1 MTLPM
6 VLPLKLRQAGRATWR
21 PSRNVSGSS
30 ADPLSSPLDTRF
42 ATFCGLKAHIGGHP
56 EAARQSVTKSRGPA
70 DLAPAMVIG
79 PLLHRIWTAR
89 EGPAPHVGKVFVT
102 MVRRIIVSLFAGW
115 AGWLTFVATAGSEP
129 AYPPGSRIG
138 LEVPGD
144 LKPSTRFPGFEDTDR
159 KVAIA
164 ILDLPAS
171 AYLELETAVFTKLPQ
186 DLQQAK
192 RESFPFESGIGF
204 LITGI
209 VQKDGTTL
217 HRWSFLAQAV
227 GSTVRNLTVLI
238 NVEVP
243 ENALSVYS
251 DAVVRKALASV
262 TFRPAPIKELLGAL
276 PFHFGDLAGFEVIQV
291 MPTGTV
297 VLADN
302 VDEKATSRPVMI
314 VSVGRGGPADPND
327 RGRFAR
333 DLVATAPV
341 RELSIKSAEPM
352 RINNAAG
359 YEIRAE
365 GKDPAGQPL
374 SLVQWVRFGAGGY
387 LRIVGAGPSGEW
399 NQMFGRFRA
408 VRDGI
413 DLR

>member
-1 MTLPM
+1 MARRLIAYLIAAGAGLLTL
-6 VLPLKLRQAGRATWR
+6 
-21 PSRNVSGSS
+21 
-30 ADPLSSPLDTRF
+30 
-42 ATFCGLKAHIGGHP
+42 
-56 EAARQSVTKSRGPA
+56 
-70 DLAPAMVIG
+70 
-79 PLLHRIWTAR
+79 
-89 EGPAPHVGKVFVT
+89 
-102 MVRRIIVSLFAGW
+102 
-115 AGWLTFVATAGSEP
+115 VATAGSEP

-144 LKPSTRFPGFEDTDR
+144 LKPSTRIPGFEDIER
-159 KVAIA
+159 KVSIA

-171 AYLELETAVFTKLPQ
+171 AYLELETAAFTRLPQ

-192 RESFPFESGIGF
+192 RESFPFDSGIGF
-204 LITGI
+204 LITGF

-227 GSTVRNLTVLI
+227 GSTVHDLTALI

-262 TFRPAPIKELLGAL
+262 TFRPAPIKEQLSLL
-276 PFHFGDLAGFEVIQV
+276 PFRFGNLAGFEVVQV

-297 VLADN
+297 VLADKA
-302 VDEKATSRPVMI
+302 DEKAVSRPVMI
-314 VSVGRGGPADPND
+314 VSVGRGGPADSSD

-359 YEIRAE
+359 HEIRAE
-365 GKDPAGQPL
+365 GKDPTGQPL
-374 SLVQWVRFGAGGY
+374 SLVQWLRFGSGGY
-387 LRIVGAGPSGEW
+387 LPIVGAAPSNEW
-399 NQMFGRFRA
+399 DQMFCRFRA
-408 VRDGI
+408 GRDGV
-413 DLR
+413 DVR

>member
-1 MTLPM
+1 MARRLIAYLIAAGAGLLTL
-6 VLPLKLRQAGRATWR
+6 
-21 PSRNVSGSS
+21 
-30 ADPLSSPLDTRF
+30 
-42 ATFCGLKAHIGGHP
+42 
-56 EAARQSVTKSRGPA
+56 
-70 DLAPAMVIG
+70 
-79 PLLHRIWTAR
+79 
-89 EGPAPHVGKVFVT
+89 
-102 MVRRIIVSLFAGW
+102 
-115 AGWLTFVATAGSEP
+115 VATAGSEP

-138 LEVPGD
+138 LEIPGD
-144 LKPSTRFPGFEDTDR
+144 LKPSTRIPGFEDIER
-159 KVAIA
+159 KVSIA

-171 AYLELETAVFTKLPQ
+171 AYLELETAAFTRLPQ

-192 RESFPFESGIGF
+192 RESFPFDSGIGF
-204 LITGI
+204 LITGF

-227 GSTVRNLTVLI
+227 GSTVHDLTALI

-262 TFRPAPIKELLGAL
+262 TFRPAPIKEQLSLL
-276 PFHFGDLAGFEVIQV
+276 PFRFGNLAGFEVVQV

-297 VLADN
+297 VLADKA
-302 VDEKATSRPVMI
+302 DEKAVSRPVMI
-314 VSVGRGGPADPND
+314 VSVGRGGPADSSD

-359 YEIRAE
+359 HEIRAE
-365 GKDPAGQPL
+365 GKDPTGQPL
-374 SLVQWVRFGAGGY
+374 SLVQWLRFGSGGY
-387 LRIVGAGPSGEW
+387 LRIVGAGPSNEW
-399 NQMFGRFRA
+399 DQMFGRFRA

-413 DLR
+413 DMR